1 METYNKPVSPLTR
14 AKSVRTLIP
23 ATGLP
28 RMAVHMSAAPPQD
41 QTQILYPSLGA
52 VSEAASYDES
62 KVADDERAEVPVSA
76 DQAWYMGLTALL
88 GAGALA
94 ATAAVVRYARRLRKS
109 RSVPKLIGA
118 LDQWAMASST
128 GDIPQG
134 TLDKALKINLD
145 TSTYG
150 SIAEIGAGQEVGR
163 IFFYV
168 GASAGT
174 IAKTISAYDMTMSD
188 TLYGDC
194 DRFVTL
200 QRLEQ
205 MVDAEYEELEKTL
218 RAERPDTRFFAFA
231 DTVVAKKY
239 GQDNE
244 CHGWMGLKF
253 QLKPDSAP
261 VRVLVHARLLDK
273 TMQEQQNALG
283 ILGTNLMHACFYQLD
298 GLLQPVGDGA
308 GYGAF
313 LKGLKDDLADRIEV
327 DFVQCDGTDLEA
339 VDQRA
344 VGLQLVQQG
353 LVKAVTFTAAG
364 DMTVPGDMLR
374 KKAVVLTQDL
384 DADVLPRAAEAV
396 PASEESRG
404 VTALQDLALSAF
416 QGDGAAPD
424 AKATEAFLQ
433 RMDGL
438 KAAGS
443 AAILSNFA
451 DYSDL
456 ATYLDRSTPEP
467 KGVVMDAAAVAKFFA
482 EDYTDREGGLLGYL
496 GCVDKAGLKLMV
508 NPSTDAV
515 EVEEDVRPLYDYLI
529 KNGTICSM

>member
-1 METYNKPVSPLTR
+1 
-14 AKSVRTLIP
+14 
-23 ATGLP
+23 
-28 RMAVHMSAAPPQD
+28 MACPP
-41 QTQILYPSLGA
+41 
-52 VSEAASYDES
+52 
-62 KVADDERAEVPVSA
+62 
-76 DQAWYMGLTALL
+76 
-88 GAGALA
+88 
-94 ATAAVVRYARRLRKS
+94 
-109 RSVPKLIGA
+109 
-118 LDQWAMASST
+118 
-128 GDIPQG
+128 
-134 TLDKALKINLD
+134 
-145 TSTYG
+145 
-150 SIAEIGAGQEVGR
+150 
-163 IFFYV
+163 
-168 GASAGT
+168 
-174 IAKTISAYDMTMSD
+174 
-188 TLYGDC
+188 
-194 DRFVTL
+194 
-200 QRLEQ
+200 
-205 MVDAEYEELEKTL
+205 
-218 RAERPDTRFFAFA
+218 
-231 DTVVAKKY
+231 
-239 GQDNE
+239 
-244 CHGWMGLKF
+244 
-253 QLKPDSAP
+253 
-261 VRVLVHARLLDK
+261 RVLVGALCVPCAEVLLLQASGGLVIAPHSPPNFPQFFAIGFDAPGLQSPPP
-273 TMQEQQNALG
+273 MCHIALG
-283 ILGTNLMHACFYQLD
+283 GQPRSHSPAAP
-298 GLLQPVGDGA
+298 QPVGDGA